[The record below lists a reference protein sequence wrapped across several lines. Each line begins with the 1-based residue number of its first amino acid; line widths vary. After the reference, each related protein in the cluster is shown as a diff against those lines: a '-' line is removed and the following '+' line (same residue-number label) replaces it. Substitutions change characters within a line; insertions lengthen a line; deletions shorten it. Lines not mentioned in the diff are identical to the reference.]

1 MLRRPREPDRPAA
14 DPVTLAFRKVFTI
27 SIWPSMKLSHDHR
40 LELDAVDREI
50 LALLQE
56 DCRLALAQIGKRVG
70 LSAPAVMERI
80 KKLEG
85 AGIIRGYQAV
95 VDARRLGLDI
105 TAFIGVGISHPNHI
119 DGFLRRIAEFK
130 AVQESHHVT
139 GEHAFLLKVR
149 ARDTS
154 ALGELLGQINRIEGV
169 TRTETTIALSTHS
182 EGRGI
187 EVPGDSTPPG
197 PALAVTPV
205 TARGRGR

>member
-1 MLRRPREPDRPAA
+1 
-14 DPVTLAFRKVFTI
+14 
-27 SIWPSMKLSHDHR
+27 MKLSPDHR
-40 LELDAVDREI
+40 PELDAVDREI
-50 LALLQE
+50 LAILQH
-56 DCRLALAQIGKRVG
+56 DCRLPLAQIGKRVQ

-80 KKLEG
+80 KKLEL
-85 AGIIRGYQAV
+85 AGVIRGYQAV

-119 DGFLRRIAEFK
+119 AGFVTRITEFR

-139 GEHAFLLKVR
+139 GEHTFLLKVR

-169 TRTETTIALSTHS
+169 TRTETTIALSTHT

-187 EVPGDSTPPG
+187 
-197 PALAVTPV
+197 AVDGEGEAAPV
-205 TARGRGR
+205 AAVRGRPSRRQL